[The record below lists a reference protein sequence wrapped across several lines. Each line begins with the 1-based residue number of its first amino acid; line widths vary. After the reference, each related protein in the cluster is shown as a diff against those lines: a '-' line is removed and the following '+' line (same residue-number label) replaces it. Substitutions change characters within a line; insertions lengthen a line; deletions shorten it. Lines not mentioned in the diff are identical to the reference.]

1 MSPNDRELKIER
13 LLAFSQS
20 LELFNRAP
28 WGLFNI
34 DTMNTAFYAGGDWS
48 GEPNQPDEPFIFCV
62 VTMGDAE
69 AWNDSCRQLR
79 KTLRWA
85 QNREFH
91 GYKMKDDVQRL
102 QVLRM
107 GRAAGMRVGALILT
121 ANTRA
126 LEKRAPSYQ
135 SIALELLDQFFARAA
150 LRMLWCD
157 TEIEGEEAQ
166 KTFET
171 ALQHCHRKIH
181 PDARFEARVRKS
193 HTSNLIQLADVMAY
207 TLRTQAMG
215 KVKNPASRQFLK
227 EMTNDQAN
235 LIISR

>member
-1 MSPNDRELKIER
+1 MGYD
-13 LLAFSQS
+13 S
-20 LELFNRAP
+20 LQMDAL
-28 WGLFNI
+28 
-34 DTMNTAFYAGGDWS
+34 YAGGDWS

-135 SIALELLDQFFARAA
+135 SIALELLDQFFSRAA

-157 TEIEGEEAQ
+157 TEIEEEIAQ
-166 KTFET
+166 KAFET
-171 ALQHCHRKIH
+171 AVRHCHRAVH

-193 HTSNLIQLADVMAY
+193 HTSSLIQLADVMAY
-207 TLRTQAMG
+207 ALRTQAQN
-215 KVKNPASRQFLK
+215 KVKDPSLRQFLK
-227 EMTNDQAN
+227 EIAADEKN
-235 LIISR
+235 LILYR